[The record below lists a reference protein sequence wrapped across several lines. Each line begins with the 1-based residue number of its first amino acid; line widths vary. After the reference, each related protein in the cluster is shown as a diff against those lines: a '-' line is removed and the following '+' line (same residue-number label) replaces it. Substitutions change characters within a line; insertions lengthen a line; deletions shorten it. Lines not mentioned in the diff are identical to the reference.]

1 MNRKNTFFEGWT
13 RLKVNNQGL
22 ALGMALKFYTNVAKG
37 LELKVRTFW
46 GLILTFVEVT
56 EENW

>member
-1 MNRKNTFFEGWT
+1 MKRKVFEGWT

-22 ALGMALKFYTNVAKG
+22 ALGMALKFYTNGAKG

>member
-22 ALGMALKFYTNVAKG
+22 ALGMALKFYINVAKG